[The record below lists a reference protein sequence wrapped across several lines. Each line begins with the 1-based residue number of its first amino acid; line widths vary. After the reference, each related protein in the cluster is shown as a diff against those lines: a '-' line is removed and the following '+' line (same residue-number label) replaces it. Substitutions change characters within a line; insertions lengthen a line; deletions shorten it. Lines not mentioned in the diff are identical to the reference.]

1 MESNRVVVLIV
12 VLVIAAIVTIY
23 LLTKPR
29 DGRASPP
36 RSTRS
41 PAPGVS
47 ASLRISPSVVPIVPP
62 ALTIS
67 SRAQP
72 VELSTFSFFGSDC
85 LPVEQREA
93 LMGNLRKLPRPPLS
107 LYKLVSPEYL
117 DSASSSQISDLITSE
132 ALIAAQVLA
141 RVNSPFYGLRKPV
154 VSIGQAVTFLGLNS
168 VRSICLQYMLE
179 ESFKSGSPE
188 RKRVFDMVF
197 GASALGGE
205 LCFRL
210 AQRLELPAQGSLV
223 TQLVLSFLGHLATA
237 ALMPLDKLLWSPD
250 NGLLERASAEQLCL
264 GLSATEIG
272 SLLMREWGLPAG
284 LIAEV
289 GDIDKVLVR
298 PSGQIEPKREARV
311 DLCFL
316 CARLGER
323 LALGSLSDF
332 AAFDLGTDS
341 SVEFFHLLGH
351 LDLPGMARL
360 ADSLRSTELHKSVQQ
375 MQRAIQAGPQAS
387 IPGS

>member
-1 MESNRVVVLIV
+1 MVVLIV
-12 VLVIAAIVTIY
+12 ILAIAASVTIY
-23 LLTKPR
+23 FLVKSKG
-29 DGRASPP
+29 GRASSVRP
-36 RSTRS
+36 TVA
-41 PAPGVS
+41 PAPRVS
-47 ASLRISPSVVPIVPP
+47 ASRRMPASVAPLVLPASTPP
-62 ALTIS
+62 GPV
-67 SRAQP
+67 QP
-72 VELSTFSFFGSDC
+72 DELATFSFFDSDC
-85 LPVEQREA
+85 LPVERRQI
-93 LMGNLRKLPRPPLS
+93 LMENLRKLPRPPLS

-117 DSASSSQISDLITSE
+117 DSASSGQISDLITSE

-141 RVNSPFYGLRKPV
+141 RVNSPFYGLRRPV

-168 VRSICLQYMLE
+168 VRGICLQYMLE
-179 ESFKSGSPE
+179 ESFKSSSPE
-188 RKRVFDMVF
+188 RMRVFDMVF

-237 ALMPLDKLLWSPD
+237 ALMPLDKLMWSPG

-298 PSGQIEPKREARV
+298 LSGQIEPSREARL

-323 LALGSLSDF
+323 LALGSLRDL
-332 AAFDLGTDS
+332 AVFDLNADTS
-341 SVEFFHLLGH
+341 AEFFHLRGH
-351 LDLPGMARL
+351 LDSPRL
-360 ADSLRSTELHKSVQQ
+360 ARVNDSLRSTELLKSMQQ
-375 MQRAIQAGPQAS
+375 MQGAIQTS
-387 IPGS
+387 L